1 MAVMPGDGA
10 LLLSTEDG
18 FYRVPRAGGRAQVIE
33 GEVRGVGPAPIA
45 MTRQLAVAAVGPHEL
60 VGSGHPDRDG
70 VRPYNLGLLASEDT
84 GRTWA
89 PRSLV
94 GQADLHNIRVS
105 GGRLYA
111 YDLAHDR
118 FVMTTTSARTWTT
131 RPAPGLM
138 LDLAVDPADPERV
151 VASTDRGVLVSAD
164 EGRTWR
170 PTSAEAGTLLA
181 WPRADALYLVDDRG
195 VVRRSRDGGASGEVV
210 GTLGSAPERVVAAAD
225 GTLYVAASDR
235 TVRVSEDGGRS
246 WDVRLR
252 LRG

>member
-18 FYRVPRAGGRAQVIE
+18 FYRVPRAGGPAQVIK
-33 GEVRGVGPAPIA
+33 GEVRGVGRAPIA
-45 MTRQLAVAAVGPHEL
+45 ISRQLAVAAVGPHEL
-60 VGSGHPDRDG
+60 VGSGHPDRDD
-70 VRPYNLGLLASEDT
+70 VRPSNLGLLASEDT

-94 GQADLHNIRVS
+94 GRADLHNIRVS
-105 GGRLYA
+105 GGRVYA

-118 FVMTTTSARTWTT
+118 LVMTTTSGRTWTT

-138 LDLAVDPADPERV
+138 LDLAVDPAAPEHL
-151 VASTDRGVLVSAD
+151 VASTDRGVLASAD

-170 PTSAEAGTLLA
+170 PTSAEAGRCSRGRGPTPCISSTTAA
-181 WPRADALYLVDDRG
+181 WCAAAATAAGPAT
-195 VVRRSRDGGASGEVV
+195 SV
-210 GTLGSAPERVVAAAD
+210 GTLGSAPERVIATPD
-225 GTLYVAASDR
+225 GTLYAAASDR

-252 LRG
+252 LED